1 MPLMLHATITP
12 VNVGTIA
19 SGMWR
24 RYVATAAFSS
34 FLRWSPAIVSTMP
47 PQIVTVAGPCIR
59 PMNMQASD
67 VLSLGSRISP
77 FIARCASSNRWRRS
91 SS

>member
-1 MPLMLHATITP
+1 MPLMLHATMTP

-47 PQIVTVAGPCIR
+47 PQIVTVAGLCIR
-59 PMNMQASD
+59 QMNMQASA
-67 VLSLGSRISP
+67 VLRLGTHISP
-77 FIARCASSNRWRRS
+77 LNALCATTHRRRRS
-91 SS
+91 S

>member
-1 MPLMLHATITP
+1 MPLMLHATMTP

-34 FLRWSPAIVSTMP
+34 FLRWSPAIMSTMP
-47 PQIVTVAGPCIR
+47 PQIVTVAGPCI
-59 PMNMQASD
+59 NMQASD
-67 VLSLGSRISP
+67 VLRLGSRISP

>member
-12 VNVGTIA
+12 VNVGTIV

-67 VLSLGSRISP
+67 VLRLGSRISP
-77 FIARCASSNRWRRS
+77 FIALCASSNRWRRS